1 MKFTINNCTVHIRRA
16 RRSKRERVRRKG
28 RKATTTT
35 ATTTPPPTTTT
46 PTTPTPTPTP
56 PPTTTPPPT
65 PPPPP
70 AAAATATATATAIT
84 ATATATATT
93 AAATTTATATTTPP
107 PPTTTTP
114 TQPIFLEK
122 LHTHKQILLF
132 SSSISWLTP
141 GLKGPFFQPPHSS
154 GNPTARRSPKASTWS
169 PKIGPGMSHH
179 RRFPLPVRHTQ
190 SGVNFPL
197 VMTNSLPW
205 KDPPCY

>member
-1 MKFTINNCTVHIRRA
+1 MKFTINCTVHIRRA

-35 ATTTPPPTTTT
+35 ATTTTPPTTTT
-46 PTTPTPTPTP
+46 PTTPTLTP
-56 PPTTTPPPT
+56 PPTTTPPPPT
-65 PPPPP
+65 PTPP
-70 AAAATATATATAIT
+70 AAA

-93 AAATTTATATTTPP
+93 AAATTTATA
-107 PPTTTTP
+107 TTTTP

-141 GLKGPFFQPPHSS
+141 GLKGPWIFQPPHSS

-169 PKIGPGMSHH
+169 PKIGPGMSHKSDFPY
-179 RRFPLPVRHTQ
+179 RFDTPSPDWCEFP
-190 SGVNFPL
+190 SGY
-197 VMTNSLPW
+197 
-205 KDPPCY
+205 D